1 MWLQGKDFMCKK
13 VDGIDYIFGK
23 FFLSLHEISIVEMRK
38 QNNISPSSAE
48 YCPMQYSRCYFSASI
63 TISHN
68 DVTTVFIC

>member
-1 MWLQGKDFMCKK
+1 MWLRERDFMCKK
-13 VDGIDYIFGK
+13 VDGIGYIFGK
-23 FFLSLHEISIVEMRK
+23 FFISLREISIVEMRK

-48 YCPMQYSRCYFSASI
+48 YCPMQYSRCYFSVSI